1 MKANKQLDYDPNLED
16 TGRLMT
22 ASGNRIKRIRIIV
35 AIAAL
40 IVVAAIAVFGI
51 RAIGEKKYNDQIE
64 IAEKA
69 LMEGDYEQA
78 ETKYL
83 AAVDMNKRKPKAREG
98 LAYVYALEGK
108 FEEATIEYRNL
119 YDDTGDSI
127 YSTAAE
133 NTAAG
138 TVPTEEK
145 LIPVENL
152 PEAVTQGYQTVTEMN
167 DQMKTELVDFIGYLP
182 YYFNS
187 SVSWEDDPS
196 GSGFG
201 NYDYRNAAECGIVG
215 AIIWIIPCI
224 DYSKYP
230 VNFERDEGADRKD
243 PLGKVP
249 DMCCSR
255 TNAEAVNWVAK
266 NIFNASDEQIKK
278 EVELSSAV
286 DWNNKKSG
294 RDLFYE
300 YEGYYYHIWGG
311 IGWETSYDFTIDNY
325 TVEDDCFIIDYTQIE
340 YMMSESPSDYVHYRV
355 RMQYRIIDGKG
366 YWSLYTRERVE

>member
-1 MKANKQLDYDPNLED
+1 MKPNKQLDYDPNLED

-40 IVVAAIAVFGI
+40 IAVAAIAVFGV

-108 FEEATIEYRNL
+108 FEEATIEYKKL

-133 NTAAG
+133 NTASG

-152 PEAVTQGYQTVTEMN
+152 PEAVTKGYQAVTEMN

-182 YYFNS
+182 FYFNAS
-187 SVSWEDDPS
+187 ETWDEAFVSGD
-196 GSGFG
+196 
-201 NYDYRNAAECGIVG
+201 NYDYQRAADCGIMG
-215 AIIWIIPCI
+215 SIMWNIPCI
-224 DYSKYP
+224 DYSIYP
-230 VNFERDEGADRKD
+230 VDFKREEPWDQPD
-243 PLGKVP
+243 PLGKAV
-249 DMCCSR
+249 DRMYYK
-255 TNAEAVNWVAK
+255 TDKNAVDWAAK
-266 NIFNASDEQIKK
+266 YIFNASDEQIAK
-278 EVELSSAV
+278 EVKLSS
-286 DWNNKKSG
+286 DEELLQNINI
-294 RDLFYE
+294 RRLPFYE
-300 YEGYYYHIWGG
+300 YEGFYYLITGG
-311 IGWETSYDFTIDNY
+311 LGWETSYDFTIDNY

-340 YMMSESPSDYVHYRV
+340 YMMSETPTDYVHYKV